1 MAHGSNSLEPET
13 HRLTKQQSCHSHPTL
28 ELCRSRANVS
38 IIQIVENWSL
48 ANAAHAT
55 ILPEYD
61 TKLANGI
68 TTKAYQTPQQRWA
81 WGERVAES
89 HTAAD
94 AMHNHETM
102 TTLSGITVAQ
112 VRVLEFTPY
121 ASRVC
126 FLLFVLSFAPIG
138 FTPVLRFFPHLK
150 NQHFR
155 IPIHS
160 GTQGYIQRVLKNS

>member
-1 MAHGSNSLEPET
+1 M
-13 HRLTKQQSCHSHPTL
+13 
-28 ELCRSRANVS
+28 
-38 IIQIVENWSL
+38 
-48 ANAAHAT
+48 HAT

-61 TKLANGI
+61 TKLANGV
-68 TTKAYQTPQQRWA
+68 TTKAYQTPQQRWV

-138 FTPVLRFFPHLK
+138 FTPVLRIFPHLK

-160 GTQGYIQRVLKNS
+160 RTQGYIQRVLKNS